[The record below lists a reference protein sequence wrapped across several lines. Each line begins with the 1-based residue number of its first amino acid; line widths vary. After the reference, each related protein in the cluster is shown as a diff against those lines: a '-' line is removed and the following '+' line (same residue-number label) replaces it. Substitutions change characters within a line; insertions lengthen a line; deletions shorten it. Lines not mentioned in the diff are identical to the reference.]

1 MGKERKVVPPRKL
14 AKPVVETLKKT
25 TQGQENVTADVEKQQ
40 PSVEGSPAQPQ
51 INVERAKHF
60 VEQLKAGVIFN
71 VNDAES
77 AGIIFLYVD
86 GFNRTVNKKH
96 VEQLKTSAKD
106 SGFLKPIEVFPMGE
120 YLKFY
125 PQRKFTD
132 GEKVYDANTPDSF
145 RAMVILDGQHR
156 HMANSELSQ
165 EENYK
170 SSLTVVCVDLK
181 GLDPDKWMITIN
193 TQSRNWTSKD
203 RTGNI
208 LSRNPDENTN
218 IYLANKWQNEYGMG
232 ERAAYA
238 LLTLDDGYKKSAQVD
253 YMNHPENGLPYI
265 LEGTEDKR
273 KRGIELIHAFE
284 VGFRSVPKMMKNM
297 AAVKLAIEIHKEA
310 DDKDKE
316 LAVKKIKLFFMSLDQ
331 DVAKK
336 ASDVSAV
343 AEKNAVL
350 KAEWEKVSKKLT
362 SELSFKAI
370 EEEAL
375 IAEKEWYVMKEA
387 QKKAAEE
394 KAAKAKKRKSSKSKT
409 QQ

>member
-1 MGKERKVVPPRKL
+1 MEKERKVVPPRKL
-14 AKPVVETLKKT
+14 AKPVVETLEKT
-25 TQGQENVTADVEKQQ
+25 AQGQENVTADVEKQQ
-40 PSVEGSPAQPQ
+40 PGVEGSPAQPQ
-51 INVERAKHF
+51 VNVELCKQLVAKLNGGDT
-60 VEQLKAGVIFN
+60 LKVCE
-71 VNDAES
+71 AES
-77 AGIIFLYVD
+77 EGALFLFVD
-86 GFNRTVNKKH
+86 GYNRSVNKKH
-96 VEQLKTSAKD
+96 VEQLKVSAME
-106 SGFLKPIEVFPMGE
+106 SGFLQPIEVISLDE

-125 PQRKFTD
+125 PQRCFNY
-132 GEKVYDANTPDSF
+132 GGKVYDSNTLDTF

-156 HMANSELSQ
+156 YTAESQ
-165 EENYK
+165 LIQEGKDYK
-170 SSLTVVCVDLK
+170 PTLTVVCADLK

-238 LLTLDDGYKKSAQVD
+238 LLTLDDGYKKNVQVD
-253 YMNHPENGLPYI
+253 YMNHPENGLPRI

-273 KRGIELIHAFE
+273 KRGIELLHAFE
-284 VGFRSVPKMMKNM
+284 VGFRSVPKMLKNM
-297 AAVKLAIEIHKEA
+297 AAVNLAIEIHKDA

-316 LAVKKIKLFFMSLDQ
+316 LAVKKIRLFFMSLDQ

-343 AEKNAVL
+343 AGKNAVL

-375 IAEKEWYVMKEA
+375 IAEKEWAVMKEA

-394 KAAKAKKRKSSKSKT
+394 KAAKAKKSKSKK
-409 QQ
+409 